1 MSVNGDNL
9 NKLTPAIVE
18 AAVKDVQTTP
28 GGVKLN
34 IVLSPAVHK
43 LTLRTHSG
51 PTTPQTQQ
59 EIEDKLSAAA
69 VRRDGLERLKTKNI
83 AAQLAKIDGAKV
95 KREEISAEISAK
107 SKENLERTLKSVE
120 NNRDAQIE
128 QQRIKLTQQLAKVE
142 KTHKQLEIQS
152 EAARIA
158 KECDIVAKLNKAH
171 DKREEQ
177 LEEKIA
183 KLKLHEQYVKEVRQS
198 LQDMIAEDQT
208 KVEADLNS
216 KLEKAAKER
225 ERIEGELK
233 TKLEERSKHVELVR
247 QNKEKLDTSITAPE
261 SA

>member
-1 MSVNGDNL
+1 
-9 NKLTPAIVE
+9 
-18 AAVKDVQTTP
+18 
-28 GGVKLN
+28 
-34 IVLSPAVHK
+34 
-43 LTLRTHSG
+43 
-51 PTTPQTQQ
+51 
-59 EIEDKLSAAA
+59 
-69 VRRDGLERLKTKNI
+69 
-83 AAQLAKIDGAKV
+83 
-95 KREEISAEISAK
+95 
-107 SKENLERTLKSVE
+107 
-120 NNRDAQIE
+120 
-128 QQRIKLTQQLAKVE
+128 
-142 KTHKQLEIQS
+142 
-152 EAARIA
+152 
-158 KECDIVAKLNKAH
+158 LNKAH